1 MILNMKFNILFFF
14 LFLKVYSQNK
24 YTVASVSDKFYFE
37 VYGKKQQ
44 YETDSRFYIENCK
57 IRIYNK
63 ISKKLI
69 QEVISDQFLFFIDKR
84 SIQIKK
90 GKLYEGNPILIYDF
104 NFDGI
109 DDLAIS
115 NFTNFYGGSNYD
127 FYFYNKKSK
136 TFIKDKQLSEIC
148 TEGQGLF
155 RINKLKKR
163 IRTEGRSAMSIYIWS
178 VYEYIPQKKKFEL
191 KREVVS
197 EYDEVPD
204 LVKQE
209 SRPVDRYTDTKYQGK
224 KIINKK
230 KWVNY
235 HDDKRY
241 EKIRDNY
248 CKNIW

>member
-1 MILNMKFNILFFF
+1 MKYKILFFF
-14 LFLKVYSQNK
+14 LFIKVYSQNK
-24 YTVASVSDKFYFE
+24 YIINNVSDKYYFE
-37 VYGKKQQ
+37 VYGKKQEH
-44 YETDSRFYIENCK
+44 ETDSRFYIENCK

-69 QEVISDQFLFFIDKR
+69 QEVISDYFLFFINKR

-90 GKLYEGNPILIYDF
+90 GQLNEDNPILIYDF

-127 FYFYNKKSK
+127 FYFYNKKFK

-155 RINKLKKR
+155 SINKLKKR
-163 IRTEGRSAMSIYIWS
+163 IRTEGRSGMSTSIWT

-191 KREVVS
+191 KREVVR
-197 EYDEVPD
+197 EYDQVPD

-224 KIINKK
+224 KIIKK
-230 KWVNY
+230 KIWVNY

-241 EKIRDNY
+241 EKIGDNY
-248 CKNIW
+248 YKNIW